1 MWKSRWSSVFFILS
15 FDRIW
20 QRYRI
25 QLFWNWI
32 LIWTVYCYCNKWKKM
47 LNMDLTD
54 SIICYCIL
62 WPCLSS
68 AYIMWQL
75 SAPSIYSVLWSL
87 YSAVNI
93 SRVKL
98 SFFTLG
104 PFKREE
110 YLLWLIWLSSCPV
123 WIYNICMWNTL
134 YWCVYFILLFCNRCK
149 W

>member
-1 MWKSRWSSVFFILS
+1 MKNFCRLEIILS

-20 QRYRI
+20 QRYWV

-68 AYIMWQL
+68 AYILWQL
-75 SAPSIYSVLWSL
+75 SAPSIYSVLWSV

-110 YLLWLIWLSSCPV
+110 YRLGLSAFQGVLCEFIRFACEIHFIDVCISF
-123 WIYNICMWNTL
+123 
-134 YWCVYFILLFCNRCK
+134 YWFCNRCK